1 METKNKDL
9 WLPEAGE
16 GVERELEERSEKAQ
30 TCSYKINTTAV
41 MHSMVTIASIAVWH
55 IGKLLEWILKV
66 SSQERKF
73 SFFPSFFLL
82 YPHKKMDSNWTYC
95 VTI

>member
-16 GVERELEERSEKAQ
+16 GVERELEEGSEKAQ
-30 TCSYKINTTAV
+30 TCSYKINITAV

-55 IGKLLEWILKV
+55 IGKLLEWILR
-66 SSQERKF
+66 SLITRKKIF
-73 SFFPSFFLL
+73 LFPFFLFIV
-82 YPHKKMDSNWTYC
+82 STQENGQ
-95 VTI
+95 